1 MKRTGIIIG
10 AAIAVIAVAC
20 ARPANAADMAK
31 AKKNYDMVC
40 ASCHGIDGG
49 GNGPAAATLSRK
61 PRNFTDCAAM
71 AKIPDS
77 TLLGVIKNG
86 GASYHL
92 GATMQPWGSAFS
104 KKQIGGLVAYVRHF
118 CNK

>member
-1 MKRTGIIIG
+1 MIVS
-10 AAIAVIAVAC
+10 AAIALIAVAG
-20 ARPANAADMAK
+20 ARPAAAADMAK

-40 ASCHGIDGG
+40 ASCHGTNGG
-49 GNGPAAATLSRK
+49 GDGPAAATLSRK
-61 PRNFTDCAAM
+61 PRDFTDCAVM

-118 CNK
+118 CKK